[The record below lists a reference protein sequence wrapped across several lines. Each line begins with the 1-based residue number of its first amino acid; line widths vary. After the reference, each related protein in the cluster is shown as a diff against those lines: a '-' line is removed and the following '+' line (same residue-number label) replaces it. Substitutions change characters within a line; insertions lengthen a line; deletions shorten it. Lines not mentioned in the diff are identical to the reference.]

1 MPRMTAA
8 VTVPLTAACDR
19 QRREADSISVTI
31 DPPRDGDPGALGL
44 APGALRYKNA
54 VAALAIAATALVC
67 IGATLLLVESAAW
80 RIGLL
85 ISLGVLLVA
94 AAAVDLLVLNR
105 IEVRSSSYTATPDFV
120 YIARGRWIRR
130 TVLIATSQILN
141 VETSQGPILRALDLV
156 KVQLT
161 CIAEV
166 ESIVPVTRAAAREL
180 QDVVLGAQRVGD
192 A

>member
-1 MPRMTAA
+1 MTAA
-8 VTVPLTAACDR
+8 VAVPPTAARDR
-19 QRREADSISVTI
+19 QRREADSISARI
-31 DPPRDGDPGALGL
+31 DPPRDGEPGALGL
-44 APGALRYKNA
+44 APGALRYKNV
-54 VAALAIAATALVC
+54 VAALAIAAIALIC
-67 IGATLLLVESAAW
+67 MGATLLLVQSQAW

-85 ISLGVLLVA
+85 ISLGVLLA
-94 AAAVDLLVLNR
+94 AAAAADLLVLNR

-120 YIARGRWIRR
+120 YIVRGRWIRR

-166 ESIVPVTRAAAREL
+166 EAIAPVTREAARAL
-180 QDVVLGAQRVGD
+180 QDVVLGAQRAVD
-192 A
+192 V

>member
-1 MPRMTAA
+1 MTAA
-8 VTVPLTAACDR
+8 VAVPPTAARDR
-19 QRREADSISVTI
+19 QRREADSISDTI
-31 DPPRDGDPGALGL
+31 DPPRDGDPGALRL
-44 APGALRYKNA
+44 APGALRYKNT
-54 VAALAIAATALVC
+54 VAALAVSAVALAG
-67 IGATLLLVESAAW
+67 IGATLLLVESPAW

-85 ISLGVLLVA
+85 VSLGVLLA
-94 AAAVDLLVLNR
+94 ASAAVDLLVLNP

-120 YIARGRWIRR
+120 YIARGRWMRR
-130 TVLIATSQILN
+130 TVVIATSQILN

-166 ESIVPVTRAAAREL
+166 EAIVPVTRAAAREL